1 MLAKKPIPMPNNI
14 ADMIRIRSIRLEYY
28 QDYLM
33 GGLDIGFLKPNS
45 GKLML
50 GNGQSIWFKK
60 ATFPNKEF

>member
-1 MLAKKPIPMPNNI
+1 
-14 ADMIRIRSIRLEYY
+14 MIRIRSMRLEYY

-50 GNGQSIWFKK
+50 GNRQSIWFKK